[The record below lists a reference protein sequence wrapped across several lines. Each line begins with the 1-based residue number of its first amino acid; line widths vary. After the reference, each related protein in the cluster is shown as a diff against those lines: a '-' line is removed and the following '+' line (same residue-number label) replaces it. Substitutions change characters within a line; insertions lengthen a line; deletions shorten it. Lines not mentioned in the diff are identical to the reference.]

1 MHRLPEA
8 LKIRGR
14 PLADIRESIV
24 EFFDLVS
31 APQIA
36 ERTGRHRSI
45 AHKWAERYSDFPSP
59 VTETDQGKLWWWLEV
74 EEFIERRNF
83 TKGRD
88 DPLVET

>member
-1 MHRLPEA
+1 MHRLPET

-36 ERTGRHRSI
+36 ERTGLHRSI
-45 AHKWAERYSDFPSP
+45 AHKWAERYSDFPAP

-74 EEFIERRNF
+74 EEFIKHRKLA
-83 TKGRD
+83 KGRGR
-88 DPLVET
+88 PAAE

>member
-36 ERTGRHRSI
+36 ERTGQHRSVV
-45 AHKWAERYSDFPSP
+45 HKWADRYSDFPEH

-74 EEFIERRNF
+74 EEFIENRNLA
-83 TKGRD
+83 KGRGR
-88 DPLVET
+88 PTVE